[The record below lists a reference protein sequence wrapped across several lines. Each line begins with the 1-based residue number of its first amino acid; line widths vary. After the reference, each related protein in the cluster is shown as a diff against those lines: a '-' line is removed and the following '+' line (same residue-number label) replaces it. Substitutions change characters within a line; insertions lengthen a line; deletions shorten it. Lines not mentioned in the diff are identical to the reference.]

1 MSNLS
6 SLYIKAETLKKM
18 LQVVEAKQ
26 MKGVDITISTGDK
39 ISTYGQNVTAYVSQS
54 KEDREAKKDKFYVG
68 NGKVFWTDGK
78 AEIIPP
84 KQEQAPAPTQNTANA
99 NVVDDLPF

>member
-68 NGKVFWTDGK
+68 NGKVFWTDGN

-84 KQEQAPAPTQNTANA
+84 RQEQTPAPKPNTADANA
-99 NVVDDLPF
+99 VDDLPF